1 MNFTSITDGF
11 LNGFKGAGMSFG
23 GIVPNIPRAII
34 IALVG
39 YIVIRIL
46 GWIFSKLIGWTHWP
60 IGLQEIMNTLTRIA
74 LWLFL
79 TITVLQILG
88 LSSVALAITGSFA
101 VLLLGFSQG
110 ISNTVS
116 DLMAG
121 LQLSSDKD
129 FKVGYHIKAGD
140 KQTEGIIRE
149 MDIKKTR
156 VEDADGNLH
165 VIPNGLIEKNEWTVL
180 ERHVHSK
187 MPETTGIMKRTT
199 DAASKLKKKVSK
211 S

>member
-1 MNFTSITDGF
+1 MQSVLTDFFSGFKDVGTSI
-11 LNGFKGAGMSFG
+11 NG
-23 GIVPNIPRAII
+23 IIPNLPK
-34 IALVG
+34 ALVIAVVG
-39 YIVIRIL
+39 YVIMRIL
-46 GWIFSKLIGWTHWP
+46 AVILRWLIGWTRWP
-60 IGLQEIMNTLTRIA
+60 VGLQDITNTLVRIA

-79 TITVLQILG
+79 IITILQILG
-88 LSSVALAITGSFA
+88 LTTVALAITGSFA

-121 LQLSSDKD
+121 LQIANDKD
-129 FKVGYHIKAGD
+129 FKIGYHIKVGD

-156 VEDADGNLH
+156 IEDKDGNLH
-165 VIPNGLIEKNEWTVL
+165 VIPNSAIEKNEWTVL

-187 MPETTGIMKRTT
+187 MPDNPGIIRRT
-199 DAASKLKKKVSK
+199 AQQAQQLRKKVSNK
-211 S
+211 